1 MADGEDEQ
9 QQQPP
14 HMLQRNFTVQQQHV
28 QFGQMLDLLLWNRH
42 EAAVDGCLRDMQG
55 WDVQIRPDS
64 RLALRQLIYNGARHC
79 KSRGAAQY
87 DEVLLVLKCVL
98 SVLPRVRKA
107 PWDHDVSGCVH
118 RLRLAC
124 AALAAFGGP
133 VRFEDA
139 VEASCPVAFEATPT
153 QGAMTYES
161 NLMAFKK
168 SLLAAHGARDRRGA
182 LASVLGVDPVRE
194 PQIQG
199 LAVAALA
206 EADAVLAMIEDGA
219 LDKPVMYKNVVERA
233 ARGPLLEGG
242 GGGACEPAGS
252 HVRCPLLERRG
263 R

>member
-153 QGAMTYES
+153 QGAMTYFLPRGNAADES
-161 NLMAFKK
+161 
-168 SLLAAHGARDRRGA
+168 RRRRGCRA
-182 LASVLGVDPVRE
+182 ETSRGAAAAAARRR
-194 PQIQG
+194 
-199 LAVAALA
+199 VAATPRLRRGYSVEGGVA
-206 EADAVLAMIEDGA
+206 SWLRVGSSAAVGRAASLGRMGPA
-219 LDKPVMYKNVVERA
+219 LDSAAGAAWIVRGADERLR
-233 ARGPLLEGG
+233 ARAVNG
-242 GGGACEPAGS
+242 
-252 HVRCPLLERRG
+252 
-263 R
+263 